1 MRFRDALYFRLESCT
16 EVKHDM
22 TKAVKE
28 LIIVFLAGA
37 GALAILWGLLHQV
50 NTSMIPGQV
59 MLVSRKMWSA
69 VYLGG
74 AMIVIGAALSF
85 LLKPAK

>member
-1 MRFRDALYFRLESCT
+1 MQFRDVLYFRLESCT
-16 EVKHDM
+16 EVKPKM

-28 LIIVFLAGA
+28 LIIVFLVGA
-37 GALAILWGLLHQV
+37 GALTVLWGLLHQV

-59 MLVSRKMWSA
+59 TLVGRTMWSA
-69 VYLGG
+69 VGTGAALIVLGG
-74 AMIVIGAALSF
+74 ALSF

>member
-1 MRFRDALYFRLESCT
+1 MRFRDVLYFRLESRT
-16 EVKHDM
+16 EVKPKM

-28 LIIVFLAGA
+28 LIIVFLVGA
-37 GALAILWGLLHQV
+37 GALTVLWGLLHQV

-59 MLVSRKMWSA
+59 TLVGRKMMSA

-74 AMIVIGAALSF
+74 SMIVIGAALSF